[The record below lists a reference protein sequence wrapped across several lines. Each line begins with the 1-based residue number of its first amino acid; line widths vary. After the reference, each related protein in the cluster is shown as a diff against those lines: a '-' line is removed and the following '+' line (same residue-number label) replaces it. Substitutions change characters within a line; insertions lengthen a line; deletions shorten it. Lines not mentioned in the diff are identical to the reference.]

1 MARLKKKNLIE
12 NEKEVVSLNPKKL
25 INYFYEKVD
34 LTTSAVLIFIAVFI
48 EALFLL
54 FLKLPNVVEYFTINL
69 IINFIFSWII
79 LGALLYVVLYFV
91 KGRSGMKGEEYK
103 KILSGLAAFRV
114 ITILSLLVLL
124 AIIFIFMPKLLSYIS
139 LILQNPSTAALPNL
153 GVGAGVGIFL
163 LVIFGISLLIY
174 YLVMFYHFVDKMYDF
189 QDSGKTFFITVFLLV
204 ILFFFS
210 ILI

>member
-1 MARLKKKNLIE
+1 MVRLRKKNLIE
-12 NEKEVVSLNPKKL
+12 DEKEVASLNPKKL

-54 FLKLPNVVEYFTINL
+54 FLNFPNVVGYFTLNL

-79 LGALLYVVLYFV
+79 VGALLYIILYLV
-91 KGRSGMKGEEYK
+91 KGRSALVGGEYK

-114 ITILSLLVLL
+114 ITILTLLLFSAIVL
-124 AIIFIFMPKLLSYIS
+124 IFMPKLLKYLS
-139 LILQNPSTAALPNL
+139 LIFNNPSTAALPNL
-153 GVGAGVGIFL
+153 GAGSGIGVFL
-163 LVIFGISLLIY
+163 LVIFGIAILIY
-174 YLVMFYHFVDKMYDF
+174 YLVLFYHFVDKMYNF
-189 QDSGKTFFITVFLLV
+189 KDSGKTFFMTVVLLV
-204 ILFFFS
+204 ILFLFS